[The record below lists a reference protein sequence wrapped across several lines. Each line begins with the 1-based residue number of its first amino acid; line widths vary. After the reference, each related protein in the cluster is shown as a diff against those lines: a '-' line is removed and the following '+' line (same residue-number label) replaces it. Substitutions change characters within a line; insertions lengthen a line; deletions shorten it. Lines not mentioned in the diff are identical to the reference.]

1 MKPTP
6 NSPPLES
13 DCAGKSADC
22 PCACPCASAEL
33 PPLLVFGA
41 HPDDIEFGCGGIV
54 ARETAAGR
62 PAHFVVCS
70 RGESGTNGTPA
81 QRTRESKAAAKI
93 LGATVEFAELG
104 GDAHFEERAAH
115 VIALATIIRRARPAI
130 VLAPSTAEN
139 QHPDHYKLG
148 RMVRDACRVARF
160 GGVKKLRRLPPHA
173 IAQLFFYAVTP
184 DAEPRDVTP
193 VFFDIADAETAW
205 LAAMQAHASQLK
217 TRAYH
222 RLQLA
227 RASTLGQRLGLHSAQ
242 ALWPNDPLV
251 FGSLASLARSGR
263 KF

>member
-6 NSPPLES
+6 TSPPP
-13 DCAGKSADC
+13 DTCCAGKCSVS
-22 PCACPCASAEL
+22 PCHCGEL
-33 PPLLVFGA
+33 LPLLAFGA

-81 QRTRESKAAAKI
+81 QRVRETKAAAKT
-93 LGATVEFAELG
+93 LGATVAFADLG
-104 GDAHFEERAAH
+104 GDAHFEERSAH
-115 VIALATIIRRARPAI
+115 VIALAKIIRRAQPAI

-148 RMVRDACRVARF
+148 RMVRDACRVARY
-160 GGVKKLRRLPPHA
+160 GGVKELRALKPHA

-193 VFFDIADAETAW
+193 VFLDISDVEPVW

-227 RASTLGQRLGLHSAQ
+227 RASTLGQRLGVHSAQ

-251 FGSLASLARSGR
+251 FGSLAALARSGR
-263 KF
+263 RF

>member
-6 NSPPLES
+6 TSPPPDS
-13 DCAGKSADC
+13 CRTGKCCGS
-22 PCACPCASAEL
+22 PCTGGEL
-33 PPLLVFGA
+33 PPILAFGA

-81 QRTRESKAAAKI
+81 QRVRETKAAAKT
-93 LGATVEFAELG
+93 LGATVEFADFG
-104 GDAHFEERAAH
+104 GDAHFEERSEH
-115 VIALATIIRRARPAI
+115 VIALAKIIRRAQPAI

-148 RMVRDACRVARF
+148 RMVRDACRVARY
-160 GGVKKLRRLPPHA
+160 GGVKELRPLQPHA

-193 VFFDIADAETAW
+193 VFLDISDVEPVW

-227 RASTLGQRLGLHSAQ
+227 RASTLGQRLGVHSAQ
-242 ALWPNDPLV
+242 ALWPSDPLV
-251 FGSLASLARSGR
+251 FGSLAALARSGR
-263 KF
+263 RF